1 MAEIRAG
8 LRFTPILIA
17 NSMAPISG
25 SLNLTEG
32 AFSLPHS
39 MSSATT
45 PVVRYQLGRNVWEW
59 IGSGTCVRGATVWSK
74 FADAGLPHVG
84 VEVRHLQLGEQ
95 SPKGVNGL
103 RAVLVG
109 GSNAGADALAI

>member
-8 LRFTPILIA
+8 PRFTPILIA

-59 IGSGTCVRGATVWSK
+59 IGSGTCVRARQYG
-74 FADAGLPHVG
+74 
-84 VEVRHLQLGEQ
+84 RN
-95 SPKGVNGL
+95 SPTP
-103 RAVLVG
+103 ACPT
-109 GSNAGADALAI
+109 LA